1 MFWTDAREAAGSGME
16 DRYKSSQPQ
25 YFSIQWRA
33 DVENKVPFGNVFESP
48 KEPGK
53 ENAAPAGSITGT
65 TLLPHMAIVYANTRE
80 AGSLRIVAINGALT
94 LAGRGSESLQVAW
107 DAHAVPPIAADATF
121 AGTLSAHAEIRLASG
136 EALIVLAPHNLIAP
150 RDLPRIALSTV
161 STPALDV
168 LLAQAGCLVGRD
180 LPEPVATLCETALAG
195 LLAMAIEDGEREQVR
210 PDSRDLLYREVLAD
224 IAANCRRH
232 DYGVTQVAQR
242 HKLNVRTLQKMF
254 QQRGT
259 TLKEHITASR
269 LQIARAALLDPGNAG
284 RKVSDIAFEAGFN
297 DIATFNRLFRRRFS
311 QPPSAFR
318 ARGSAQEGG
327 ADVPAS
333 PQLASLKTAIPETG
347 AIETA
352 TTEME

>member
-1 MFWTDAREAAGSGME
+1 ME
-16 DRYKSSQPQ
+16 GKYKSSQPQ
-25 YFSIQWRA
+25 YFSIQWRP
-33 DVENKVPFGNVFESP
+33 DVEKKVPFGNAFEPS

-53 ENAAPAGSITGT
+53 ENAVLAGSITT
-65 TLLPHMAIVYANTRE
+65 ATLLPRMAIVYATMRE
-80 AGSLRIVAINGALT
+80 AGSLQITAIDGALT

-107 DAHAVPPIAADATF
+107 DGRAAPPIEADGIFVGALAAQ
-121 AGTLSAHAEIRLASG
+121 AEIRLASG
-136 EALIVLAPHNLIAP
+136 EALFVLAPHRLIAP
-150 RDLPRIALSTV
+150 RDPPRSALSTAAG
-161 STPALDV
+161 PALDV
-168 LLAQAGCLVGRD
+168 LLAHAASLVGRD
-180 LPEPVATLCETALAG
+180 LPEPVAALCETALAG
-195 LLAMAIEDGEREQVR
+195 LLAMALEDGDRGQVR

-327 ADVPAS
+327 ADVQVS
-333 PQLASLKTAIPETG
+333 PQVAPVEPAR
-347 AIETA
+347 IETA
-352 TTEME
+352 TIETATREME